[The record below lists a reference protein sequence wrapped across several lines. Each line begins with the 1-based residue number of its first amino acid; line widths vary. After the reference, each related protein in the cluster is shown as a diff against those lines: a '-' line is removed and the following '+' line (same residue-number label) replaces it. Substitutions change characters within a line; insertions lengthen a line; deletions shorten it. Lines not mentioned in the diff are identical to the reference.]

1 MKNTLGYDFFV
12 VEKGAPFELDPAFGD
27 KFASH
32 FNLKVA
38 SLAYDIAQLLKQIE
52 PAVPAIDV
60 VSPSLPP
67 NRQSTLQSAAMT
79 GASRGNGSLL
89 I

>member
-38 SLAYDIAQLLKQIE
+38 SLAYDIAQAFE
-52 PAVPAIDV
+52 TDRACGTC
-60 VSPSLPP
+60 
-67 NRQSTLQSAAMT
+67 NR
-79 GASRGNGSLL
+79 RW
-89 I
+89 